1 MKKRIA
7 KISVKLSLAVLIYA
21 VYDLMYC
28 AYISCSD
35 FEFDWLNIAI
45 PVAIIAVAE
54 FVEDLYHAYV
64 KKHASF

>member
-7 KISVKLSLAVLIYA
+7 KISVKLSFAILIYA

-35 FEFDWLNIAI
+35 FEFDWLNIVV
-45 PVAIIAVAE
+45 PVAIIAAAAFAE
-54 FVEDLYHAYV
+54 ELYHTYV
-64 KKHASF
+64 KKHASL

>member
-7 KISVKLSLAVLIYA
+7 KISVKLSLAVMIYA

-35 FEFDWLNIAI
+35 FEFDWLNIVV

-54 FVEDLYHAYV
+54 FAEELYHAYS
-64 KKHASF
+64 KKHVSF